1 MGKDEGSTGSDAD
14 HNGADVKFAQMM
26 IPHHQQ
32 AVEMSGLVLK
42 ADGVEPDVVAL
53 AEDIKAAQAP
63 EIELMQGWLEDWGAD
78 DGGMDGMDGM
88 LSVDQMTALEGARG
102 DRLVALF
109 LEGMIGHHEG
119 AIQMARDALDAG
131 SSPDAQE
138 LAGQIIESQRAEIA
152 RMRDILGP

>member
-63 EIELMQGWLEDWGAD
+63 EIELMQGWLEDW
-78 DGGMDGMDGM
+78 
-88 LSVDQMTALEGARG
+88 VPTTAGWTGWTGCCPSTR
-102 DRLVALF
+102 
-109 LEGMIGHHEG
+109 
-119 AIQMARDALDAG
+119 
-131 SSPDAQE
+131 
-138 LAGQIIESQRAEIA
+138 
-152 RMRDILGP
+152 